1 MKIYNTLTRKVEEF
15 EPINPSSPRSAGQV
29 GMYTCGPT
37 VYDFMHIG
45 NLRTFVLSDL
55 LLRTLKFNNYKVN
68 AIQNITDID
77 DKIIKR
83 AQEQKTTIEVIAN
96 EFTEVFIADV
106 RALNIDLK
114 KGKQPR
120 ATAYVELMVKYIAI
134 LIDKGFAYEKDGS
147 VYFDITKFSDYGK
160 LSRISLAD
168 LKTGT
173 RSLSDN
179 YTKDDIQ
186 DFVLW
191 KAVVDDGTKRFES
204 PWGLGRPGW
213 HIECSV
219 MSQLNLGD
227 QFDIHV
233 GGVDLIFPHH
243 ENEIAQSEAATGKKP
258 FVNYWVHGAH
268 LLVDGAKMSKSL
280 DNFYTLKDIEE
291 QGFDVLAL
299 RYLYLQTHYRQ
310 EMNFTWES
318 LEAAQNALE
327 RLRNT
332 VSAQV
337 DQSRPAQAE
346 VDGIVSAEFERHFKN
361 AINDDLNLPQALAV
375 VWEMLKSNILEE
387 DKMATLFEMDKV
399 LGLDLKNKQKKK
411 EIEIPQEVQSLVR
424 EREALRKE
432 KRYPQADQ
440 WRNKIRKLGFDI
452 EDTEEGT
459 TEVTKI
465 GSR

>member
-1 MKIYNTLTRKVEEF
+1 MKLYNTLTRKVEEF
-15 EPINPSSPRSAGQV
+15 EPINPPNV

-45 NLRTFVLSDL
+45 NLRTFILSDL
-55 LLRTLKFNNYKVN
+55 LLRTLKFNGYKVN
-68 AIQNITDID
+68 AVQNITDID

-83 AQEQKTTIEVIAN
+83 AQEQNTTIETVAN
-96 EFTEVFIADV
+96 EFTEIFIQDV

-134 LIDKGFAYEKDGS
+134 LIDKGFAYEKEGS
-147 VYFDITKFSDYGK
+147 VYFDITKFPDYGK
-160 LSRISLAD
+160 LSGVSTRE

-173 RSLSDN
+173 RSLADN
-179 YTKDDIQ
+179 YTKDDVA

-191 KAVVDDGTKRFES
+191 KAVADDGTKRFES
-204 PWGLGRPGW
+204 PWGWGRPGW

-219 MSQLNLGD
+219 MSQLTLGD

-243 ENEIAQSEAATGKKP
+243 ENEIAQSEAATDKKP
-258 FVNYWVHGAH
+258 FVKYWVHGAH

-310 EMNFTWES
+310 EVNFTWDS
-318 LEAAQNALE
+318 LEAAQTALE
-327 RLRNT
+327 RLRNE
-332 VSAQV
+332 VS
-337 DQSRPAQAE
+337 DSKK
-346 VDGIVSAEFERHFKN
+346 DGIVSAEFERHFKD
-361 AINDDLNLPQALAV
+361 AINNDLNLSQALAV

-387 DKMATLFEMDKV
+387 DKVATLFEMDKV

-411 EIEIPQEVQSLVR
+411 EIEIPEEVQSLVR

-452 EDTEEGT
+452 EDKDGETI
-459 TEVTKI
+459 VVKLN
-465 GSR
+465 RN